1 MNRLAMPV
9 QKYAV
14 EHGIGWVGSLFP
26 LFTGEIVYTH
36 DRRSC
41 FWTVK
46 AGFLYLLIKI
56 QLLNISVYND

>member
-14 EHGIGWVGSLFP
+14 EHGIGWAGSLFP
-26 LFTGEIVYTH
+26 IFTGEIVYTH

-41 FWTVK
+41 FWTAK
-46 AGFLYLLIKI
+46 AEFHYLHIEI
-56 QLLNISVYND
+56 ELLNISVYND